1 MARSKILI
9 VDDEDLLRW
18 SLRTKLEQWG
28 YETLEAETARQA
40 FRLFTEEA
48 PDLVLLDI
56 KLPDGS
62 GIDVLQRIKGHDP
75 NAQVIIITAN
85 TTVDNAVAAL
95 RLGAFDFICKP
106 INYGELEAAVRNAL
120 ETRRLRDTL
129 RRVQSFPKK
138 RFSFDMIV
146 GESPQMKELLAIVK
160 RVAES
165 EASCVVLQGES
176 GVGKD
181 LIAKAIHYQS
191 RRADFPFVAVN
202 CAAIPET
209 LMETELF
216 GHERGAFTDARAQK
230 KGVFELADGGTI
242 LLDEIGELPL
252 GLQAKL
258 LRVIEEQQFR
268 RVGGVRNI
276 SVDVRVIASSNRNL
290 EEEVKEGR
298 FRADLFYR
306 LSVVQITIPPLRE
319 RKEDIL
325 LIAEHFIK
333 SFNVKMKK
341 NILGLA
347 PETKRLF
354 LEYHWPGNVRELKN
368 TIEHAMIFE
377 DSPYL
382 TPKYLHE
389 RILRP
394 SVSPIGSTRKGENP
408 SALLAALVGKLTLE
422 EIERE
427 MIRHAL
433 EVVNWNQTRAADLL
447 RISRDAIRYK
457 IKKYRLARYPL
468 TPGEAHA
475 P

>member
-1 MARSKILI
+1 MAKQKILVI
-9 VDDEDLLRW
+9 DDEDLLRW
-18 SLRTKLEQWG
+18 SIKTKLEKWG
-28 YETLEAETARQA
+28 YEALEAETAA
-40 FRLFTEEA
+40 AGLKLFTEESPA
-48 PDLVLLDI
+48 VVILDI

-62 GIDVLQRIKGHDP
+62 GIDVLQKMKEQDP
-75 NAQVIIITAN
+75 NAVVIIITAN
-85 TTVDNAVAAL
+85 TTIDNAVAAL

-106 INYGELEAAVRNAL
+106 INYDELQTSVRNGL
-120 ETRRLRDTL
+120 ETSRLRDTL
-129 RRVQSFPKK
+129 HRVQSYQKK

-146 GESPQMKELLAIVK
+146 AESPQMRELLQVIQ

-181 LIAKAIHYQS
+181 LVAKAIHYQS
-191 RRADFPFVAVN
+191 RRADFPYVAIN

-216 GHERGAFTDARAQK
+216 GHEKGAFTDARMQK

-242 LLDEIGELPL
+242 LLDEIGDLPL

-276 SVDVRVIASSNRNL
+276 NVDVRIIASSNRDL
-290 EEEVKEGR
+290 EEEVKQGR

-306 LSVVQITIPPLRE
+306 LSVVQISIPPLRE

-325 LIAEHFIK
+325 VIADHLIK
-333 SFNVKMKK
+333 NFNVKMKR

-347 PETKRLF
+347 PETKKLF
-354 LEYHWPGNVRELKN
+354 LEYSWPGNVRELRN

-377 DSPYL
+377 ESPYI
-382 TPKYLHE
+382 TPKHLHA
-389 RILRP
+389 RITHPGLSLAPVGQKP
-394 SVSPIGSTRKGENP
+394 SVA
-408 SALLAALVGKLTLE
+408 SAVGKLTLE
-422 EIERE
+422 EMERS
-427 MIRHAL
+427 MIRQAL
-433 EVVNWNQTRAADLL
+433 EQTGWNQTRAAEVLG
-447 RISRDAIRYK
+447 ISRDAIRYK
-457 IKKYRLARYPL
+457 IKKHKIERGRVV
-468 TPGEAHA
+468 TP
-475 P
+475 

>member
-1 MARSKILI
+1 MAKHKILI

-28 YETLEAETARQA
+28 YDVVEAETALQA
-40 FRLFTEEA
+40 LERFEEEA
-48 PDLVLLDI
+48 PHLTILDI
-56 KLPDGS
+56 RLPDGS
-62 GIDVLQRIKGHDP
+62 GIDVLKKIKEQEP
-75 NAQVIIITAN
+75 NAVVIMITAN

-106 INYGELEAAVRNAL
+106 INYDELEAAVRNGL
-120 ETRRLRDTL
+120 ETSHLRDTL
-129 RRVQSFPKK
+129 HRVQSYQKK

-146 GESPQMKELLAIVK
+146 GNSPKMRELLEVVK

-191 RRADFPFVAVN
+191 RRADYPYIAVN

-216 GHERGAFTDARAQK
+216 GHEKGAFTDARAQK
-230 KGVFELADGGTI
+230 KGVFEMADGGTI

-268 RVGGVRNI
+268 RVGGVKNV
-276 SVDVRVIASSNRNL
+276 SVDVRIIASTNRDL
-290 EEEVKEGR
+290 EEEVRAGR
-298 FRADLFYR
+298 FRADLYYR

-325 LIAEHFIK
+325 LIAEHLIK
-333 SFNVKMKK
+333 NFNVKMKK

-347 PETKRLF
+347 PETKKLF
-354 LEYHWPGNVRELKN
+354 LEYHWPGNVRELRN

-377 DSPYL
+377 ESPYL
-382 TPKYLHE
+382 TPKYLYD
-389 RILRP
+389 RIARP
-394 SVSPIGSTRKGENP
+394 PLGPRPVESKGVITA
-408 SALLAALVGKLTLE
+408 SLGQMTLE

-427 MIRHAL
+427 LIRQAL
-433 EVVNWNQTRAADLL
+433 ERTGWNQTRAAELL
-447 RISRDAIRYK
+447 GISRDAIRYK
-457 IKKYRLARYPL
+457 IKKHGIRR
-468 TPGEAHA
+468 EAVVSSSS
-475 P
+475 

>member
-1 MARSKILI
+1 MAKNRILL

-18 SLRTKLEQWG
+18 SIKTKLEHWG
-28 YETLEAETARQA
+28 YEVIEAETAAQGLQRYQ
-40 FRLFTEEA
+40 EEA
-48 PDLVLLDI
+48 PNLVILDI

-62 GIDVLQRIKGHDP
+62 GIDVLKKIKEQEP
-75 NAQVIIITAN
+75 NAIVIIITAQ

-106 INYGELEAAVRNAL
+106 INYSELEAAVRNGL
-120 ETRRLRDTL
+120 ETSQLRDTL
-129 RRVQSFPKK
+129 HRVQFYQKR

-146 GESPQMKELLAIVK
+146 GESPKMRELLEVVR
-160 RVAES
+160 RVAQS

-181 LIAKAIHYQS
+181 LIAKAIHFQS

-216 GHERGAFTDARAQK
+216 GHEKGAFTDARMQK

-268 RVGGVRNI
+268 RVGGVKNI
-276 SVDVRVIASSNRNL
+276 SVDVRTLASSNRDL
-290 EEEVKEGR
+290 EEEVRSGR

-319 RKEDIL
+319 RREDIL
-325 LIAEHFIK
+325 QIADHLIK
-333 SFNVKMKK
+333 QFNIKMKK
-341 NILGLA
+341 NILGLT
-347 PETKRLF
+347 PETKQLF
-354 LEYHWPGNVRELKN
+354 LEYHWPGNVRELRN
-368 TIEHAMIFE
+368 TIERAMIFE
-377 DSPYL
+377 ESPYI
-382 TPKYLHE
+382 TTKYLHE
-389 RILRP
+389 RIARP
-394 SVSPIGSTRKGENP
+394 SLQPLSPGHTISVA
-408 SALLAALVGKLTLE
+408 SALGNMTLE
-422 EIERE
+422 EVERDL
-427 MIRHAL
+427 IKQAL
-433 EVVNWNQTRAADLL
+433 ERTGWNQTRAAELL
-447 RISRDAIRYK
+447 GISRDAIRYK
-457 IKKYRLARYPL
+457 IKKHRIQR
-468 TPGEAHA
+468 
-475 P
+475 